1 MLLRLPSTLT
11 IAFLVSIA
19 SPTRSAEIDSL
30 TGRSVLLADSSDALE
45 RRLDEALEAGVLR
58 ANQASAG
65 CDENA
70 LYRELRRALATPFI
84 GHVIAEALNEDGTLD
99 RRRVRRVDSIY
110 RDLDLLDNVSV
121 HWKDL
126 SAVVR
131 VGDVLMGVDKLGHFV
146 VEGWEYFEIARLDG
160 KGIAAAMEWGER
172 SERTYFGR
180 FTTGV
185 HSYADLVAN
194 FEGMRFWLH
203 VLGRADDPL
212 DTGWRSRRPYVTCRR
227 RFWFAGERRWH
238 RVSKARS
245 GGLRDSG
252 LGRGSELLQLPERKD
267 RGAGA
272 RANRRALRGRQREL
286 RLSARSGWLCAG
298 TAAIRGVGSPTA
310 ASHLPGGAVARTSV
324 VAVLTD
330 YAPRRAIPETCRVT
344 AARAWPGVSS
354 R

>member
-1 MLLRLPSTLT
+1 MMLMRLPSTLT
-11 IAFLVSIA
+11 IVFLVSIA

-30 TGRSVLLADSSDALE
+30 TGRRVTLADSSDALE

-84 GHVIAEALNEDGTLD
+84 GHVIAEALNEDETLD
-99 RRRVRRVDSIY
+99 RRRVRRLDSIY
-110 RDLDLLDNVSV
+110 RDLDLLDNLSV

-126 SAVVR
+126 SAMVR

-146 VEGWEYFEIARLDG
+146 VEGWEYFEIAHLDG

-194 FEGMRFWLH
+194 FEGMRFWLR

-212 DTGWRSRRPYVTCRR
+212 DTGWRSGRPYVTCRR

-238 RVSKARS
+238 LSRKLDLADYVTPVWDEAVNCCSYRNEKIEALVLARIAELSKADNVDYACPLDPD
-245 GGLRDSG
+245 GC
-252 LGRGSELLQLPERKD
+252 
-267 RGAGA
+267 A
-272 RANRRALRGRQREL
+272 RARQRFGE
-286 RLSARSGWLCAG
+286 W
-298 TAAIRGVGSPTA
+298 
-310 ASHLPGGAVARTSV
+310 
-324 VAVLTD
+324 
-330 YAPRRAIPETCRVT
+330 APRLLHPTCL
-344 AARAWPGVSS
+344 AAPSPARPWW
-354 R
+354 RF